1 MQLLLTYSLLL
12 WSRLYQRLG
21 MVVIVIVLLSP
32 NCEVD
37 CVSVTAVDQQENLT
51 DAAAFD
57 HQNNTR
63 RNSEASIITSRL
75 LSFVCFISNHM
86 KTLVKVEQALY

>member
-1 MQLLLTYSLLL
+1 MQLLLTYCLLL

-37 CVSVTAVDQQENLT
+37 CVSVTAVDQQKNLT
-51 DAAAFD
+51 DAAAFY
-57 HQNNTR
+57 HQNNTIR
-63 RNSEASIITSRL
+63 RNSEASIIPSRL

-86 KTLVKVEQALY
+86 KTLVKVE